1 MSTIAS
7 STQTLDQVQR
17 QTLMRCV
24 VALGIAVLAWQLIT
38 RSQQV
43 GLSQAR
49 ASLISRQEQLS
60 AFQAAPAAVTD
71 LAAATETLKAQSRH
85 YRERLAI
92 TADTAKLYESIG
104 NLALRQQLRMERI
117 DPLRTAGQTAGAA
130 AKAGFEMSGYAM
142 EVVGTYDGVA
152 RFLDQLQN
160 SLGVTRIESLRI
172 EPAVIAGKEASLIR
186 ATIETQ
192 HLRLPPGGLKVD
204 LAADQPGKPA
214 QPNRGAK

>member
-1 MSTIAS
+1 MSTPTRAP
-7 STQTLDQVQR
+7 QTLDQVQR
-17 QTLMRCV
+17 QTIMRCV

-38 RSQQV
+38 RSQQT

-49 ASLISRQEQLS
+49 ASLAARQEQLA
-60 AFQAAPAAVTD
+60 AFAAAPATVAD
-71 LAAATETLKAQSRH
+71 LSVATQTLKGQSKK
-85 YRERLAI
+85 YLDRLAI

-130 AKAGFEMSGYAM
+130 AKDGFEMSGYSM

-172 EPAVIAGKEASLIR
+172 EPAVITGKDGSLVR

-192 HLRLPPGGLKVD
+192 HLRLPPGGLKVES
-204 LAADQPGKPA
+204 ADQPAKPV
-214 QPNRGAK
+214 QSNGGAK